1 MVPYFISI
9 LLVDVV
15 AISIAFY
22 VRGILTARPSFA
34 QAGLELGWGWFDNI
48 FENLFGSNKVRYAYF
63 LCSLFV
69 FILLSNWIGILP
81 IFSTIEINYG
91 GEMHPLLLTPTSS
104 LSVTIPLALI
114 SSVFIHYWAFKTKGL
129 SGWFKH
135 FFSNPLKGMGRLA
148 FAGIGI
154 AIFVGTIELVSE
166 VVKIVSLSFRLY
178 GNIMAGHVIISQT
191 ETMAKWLVPIP
202 FIFLETLVGLIQ
214 AGVFVL
220 LTAAFLAAM
229 TSSDAH

>member
-1 MVPYFISI
+1 MWPYLISI
-9 LLVDVV
+9 LLVDAV

-22 VRGILTARPSFA
+22 VRKVLTARPSFA

-48 FENLFGSNKVRYAYF
+48 FETLFHENKIRYAYF

-69 FILLSNWIGILP
+69 FILLCNWIGVLP
-81 IFSTIEINYG
+81 FFSTVEIKYG

-104 LSVTIPLALI
+104 LSVTIPLALM
-114 SSVFIHYWAFKTKGL
+114 SSFFIHFWAFKTKGL
-129 SGWFKH
+129 VGWFKH
-135 FFSNPLKGMGRLA
+135 FFNNPLKGMGKLA

-154 AIFVGTIELVSE
+154 AIFVGTLELVSE

-178 GNIMAGHVIISQT
+178 GNIMAGHAVIVQT

-202 FIFLETLVGLIQ
+202 FLLLETLVGLIQ

-229 TSSDAH
+229 TTSEGH